1 MTTWKIKA
9 NNKLY
14 AEFEFDKELKIICQ
28 SDRAIQDSLAKKL
41 KKTWNVFDP
50 RHNSLRNINDPKTIY
65 DADLYLAAI
74 FYEERFE
81 IESEGVDWS
90 KVLPKVVPGRIY

>member
-9 NNKLY
+9 NNKIY
-14 AEFEFDKELKIICQ
+14 AEFEFNRNLKVMVLSNQ
-28 SDRAIQDSLAKKL
+28 AIQEDLQGKL
-41 KKTWNVFDP
+41 DQKWDIFDP
-50 RHNSLRNINDPKTIY
+50 RNLGMRRINKPKDIY
-65 DADLYLAAI
+65 DSDLFLAAI